1 MKCSCKR
8 RAPLH
13 FKQIGSRIVE
23 VVKRRH
29 NVVFTEFGLPSFN
42 CSLMIEATI
51 LKLKHYM

>member
-1 MKCSCKR
+1 MKYSCKR
-8 RAPLH
+8 MAPLH
-13 FKQIGSRIVE
+13 FKQIGLRIVE